1 MALAEKLGSL
11 VGQLTHGAIAR
22 ISIHSEGAAAELNQK
37 PIVSA
42 VLAGF
47 LRTQTDT
54 VNMVN
59 APLLAKERGMEVR
72 EVRTEREADYHTLLR
87 VSVKTEAGE
96 RSVAGTLFGDQAPRL
111 VELFGIKV
119 EADLAGHMLYV
130 VNEDAPG
137 FIGRLG
143 TLLGESGVNIGTFH
157 LGRRSA
163 GGEAILLLSV
173 DEAVDADLI
182 ARVRQLAGVKTV
194 MGLSF

>member
-1 MALAEKLGSL
+1 M
-11 VGQLTHGAIAR
+11 
-22 ISIHSEGAAAELNQK
+22 
-37 PIVSA
+37 VSA
-42 VLAGF
+42 VLHGF

-72 EVRTEREADYHTLLR
+72 EVKTEREGDYHTLLR
-87 VSVKTEAGE
+87 VSVKTDAGE
-96 RSVAGTLFGDQAPRL
+96 RSVAGTLFGDAAPRL

-119 EADLAGHMLYV
+119 EADLAGPMLYV

-143 TLLGESGVNIGTFH
+143 SLLGESGVNIGTFH

-163 GGEAILLLSV
+163 GGEAVLLLSV
-173 DEAVDADLI
+173 DEPVTPELI
-182 ARVRQLAGVKTV
+182 AKVRELAGVKTA
-194 MGLSF
+194 MALAF